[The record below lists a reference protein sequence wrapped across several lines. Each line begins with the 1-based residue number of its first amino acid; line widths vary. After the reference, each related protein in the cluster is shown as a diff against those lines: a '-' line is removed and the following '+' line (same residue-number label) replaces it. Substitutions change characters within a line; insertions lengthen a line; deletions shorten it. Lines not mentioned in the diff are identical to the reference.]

1 MIESLLY
8 PKKLTEPPQLLVD
21 VAAMLN
27 GQTGNQF
34 MPLIGIEGI
43 SDDIKYR
50 LIDISSDGSN
60 TFKIGLIKK
69 MSPSLDSALNSANVR
84 MTLPFQEISALVG
97 ESRCHGWDTTDAD
110 LLSTPS
116 KTAIQ
121 EGKIPGV
128 RVAARS
134 YYSSKYGSLFKM
146 ESNEFEGDSSGP
158 QFSSDGLYSGVDF
171 TTYPNIFSYIMSIF
185 PDMASSYESKTL
197 AIEIVAKIKVYS
209 GNTSDGFRIGLIE
222 S

>member
-8 PKKLTEPPQLLVD
+8 PKKLKEPPQLLVD

-50 LIDISSDGSN
+50 LIDIRSDGLN
-60 TFKIGLIKK
+60 TFRIGCIKK
-69 MSPSLDSALNSANVR
+69 MSASSSNSANVR
-84 MTLPFQEISALVG
+84 MTLPFQEIGALVN
-97 ESRCHGWDTTDAD
+97 ETRVHGWDTTDAD

-116 KTAIQ
+116 KTEIQ
-121 EGKIPGV
+121 DGKIPGV
-128 RVAARS
+128 KAAGRS
-134 YYSSKYGSLFKM
+134 YYSTKYGSLFKM
-146 ESNEFEGDSSGP
+146 ESNEFEGDGSGP

-171 TTYPNIFSYIMSIF
+171 TFYPTIFDNIRSIF
-185 PDMASSYESKTL
+185 PDMVSSYASKTL
-197 AIEIVAKIKVYS
+197 AIEIVAKIRVYS
-209 GNTSDGFRIGLIE
+209 GNTSDGFRIGLV
-222 S
+222 

>member
-1 MIESLLY
+1 MIASLLY

-27 GQTGNQF
+27 GQCGNQF

-50 LIDISSDGSN
+50 LIDISSDGLN
-60 TFKIGLIKK
+60 TFRIGCIKK
-69 MSPSLDSALNSANVR
+69 ISASSSNSANVR
-84 MTLPFQEISALVG
+84 MTLPFQETAVLVD
-97 ESRCHGWDTTDAD
+97 ETRCHGWDTTDAD

-116 KTAIQ
+116 KTIIKD
-121 EGKIPGV
+121 GKIPGV
-128 RVAARS
+128 RAAGRS

-146 ESNEFEGDSSGP
+146 ESNEFEGDGSGP

-171 TTYPNIFSYIMSIF
+171 TVYPDAFDNISSIF
-185 PDMASSYESKTL
+185 PDMVSSYASKTL
-197 AIEIVAKIKVYS
+197 AIEIVAKITVYS
-209 GNTSDGFRIGLIE
+209 GNTVDGFRIGFVK

>member
-1 MIESLLY
+1 
-8 PKKLTEPPQLLVD
+8 
-21 VAAMLN
+21 MLN

-60 TFKIGLIKK
+60 TFRIGLIKK
-69 MSPSLDSALNSANVR
+69 ISASSTSANVC
-84 MTLPFQEISALVG
+84 MTLPFQEITAGVD
-97 ESRCHGWDTTDAD
+97 ENRCHGWDTTGAD

-116 KTAIQ
+116 KTVIKK
-121 EGKIPGV
+121 GKIFGASV
-128 RVAARS
+128 SARS

-146 ESNEFEGDSSGP
+146 ESNEFEGNGSGP

-171 TTYPNIFSYIMSIF
+171 TIYPNTFDIRSVF
-185 PDMASSYESKTL
+185 PDMVSSYASKTL

-209 GNTSDGFRIGLIE
+209 GNKPDGFRIGLVE

>member
-21 VAAMLN
+21 VAAMLS

-60 TFKIGLIKK
+60 TFRIGFIKK
-69 MSPSLDSALNSANVR
+69 INTSITESANIR
-84 MTLPFQEISALVG
+84 MTLPFQETGTTTDEV
-97 ESRCHGWDTTDAD
+97 RCHGWDTTDAD

-116 KTAIQ
+116 KTEIKK
-121 EGKIPGV
+121 GKLPGV
-128 RVAARS
+128 RAVGRS

-146 ESNEFEGDSSGP
+146 ESNEFEGDGSGP
-158 QFSSDGLYSGVDF
+158 QFSSDGLYSGVDV
-171 TTYPNIFSYIMSIF
+171 TIYPSTFDIRNIF
-185 PDMASSYESKTL
+185 PDMVSSYASKTL

-209 GNTSDGFRIGLIE
+209 GNTVDGFRVGIV
-222 S
+222 

>member
-50 LIDISSDGSN
+50 LIDIRPDGLN
-60 TFKIGLIKK
+60 TFRIGCIKK
-69 MSPSLDSALNSANVR
+69 MSASSSNSANVR
-84 MTLPFQEISALVG
+84 MTLPFQKTSVLVG
-97 ESRCHGWDTTDAD
+97 ETRAHGWDTTDAD

-116 KTAIQ
+116 KTEIQ
-121 EGKIPGV
+121 YGKIPGV
-128 RVAARS
+128 SAAGLS

-146 ESNEFEGDSSGP
+146 ESNEFEGDGSGP

-171 TTYPNIFSYIMSIF
+171 TFHPTVFNYVRSIF
-185 PDMASSYESKTL
+185 PDMVSSYASKTL
-197 AIEIVAKIKVYS
+197 AIEIVAKITVYS
-209 GNTSDGFRIGLIE
+209 GNTSDGFRIGLV
-222 S
+222 

>member
-8 PKKLTEPPQLLVD
+8 PKKIKTPPQLLVD

-43 SDDIKYR
+43 SDDMKYR

-60 TFKIGLIKK
+60 TFRIGCIKK
-69 MSPSLDSALNSANVR
+69 ISASSNSANVR
-84 MTLPFQEISALVG
+84 MTLPFQEVG
-97 ESRCHGWDTTDAD
+97 VTTDETRCHGWDTTDAD

-116 KTAIQ
+116 KTVIQ
-121 EGKIPGV
+121 KGKIPGV
-128 RVAARS
+128 RAAGRG

-146 ESNEFEGDSSGP
+146 ESNEFEGDGSGP
-158 QFSSDGLYSGVDF
+158 QFSSDGLYTGVDF
-171 TTYPNIFSYIMSIF
+171 TIYPDTFDIGSVF
-185 PDMASSYESKTL
+185 PDMVSNYASKTL

-209 GNTSDGFRIGLIE
+209 GNTSDGFRTGLVE
-222 S
+222 P

>member
-50 LIDISSDGSN
+50 LIDVSSDGSN
-60 TFKIGLIKK
+60 TFRIGCIKK
-69 MSPSLDSALNSANVR
+69 ISASSNSANVC
-84 MTLPFQEISALVG
+84 MTLPFQEIGVTTD
-97 ESRCHGWDTTDAD
+97 EVRCHGWDTTDAD

-116 KTAIQ
+116 KTEIQ
-121 EGKIPGV
+121 KGKIPGV
-128 RVAARS
+128 RAEGRS

-146 ESNEFEGDSSGP
+146 ESNEFEGDGSGP

-171 TTYPNIFSYIMSIF
+171 TVYPSTFYIMSYF
-185 PDMASSYESKTL
+185 PDMVSSYASKTL

-209 GNTSDGFRIGLIE
+209 GNTSDGFRIGLVK

>member
-1 MIESLLY
+1 MIENLLY

-60 TFKIGLIKK
+60 TFRIGLIKK
-69 MSPSLDSALNSANVR
+69 ISASLNSANVR
-84 MTLPFQEISALVG
+84 MTLPFQEITAGVD
-97 ESRCHGWDTTDAD
+97 ENRCHGWDTTDAD

-116 KTAIQ
+116 KTVIKK
-121 EGKIPGV
+121 GKIPGAT
-128 RVAARS
+128 VAGRS

-146 ESNEFEGDSSGP
+146 ESNEFEGDGSGP

-171 TTYPNIFSYIMSIF
+171 TIYPETFDIKSAF
-185 PDMASSYESKTL
+185 PDMVSSYASKTL

-209 GNTSDGFRIGLIE
+209 GNTSDGFRIGLVE

>member
-8 PKKLTEPPQLLVD
+8 PKKIKTPPQLLVD

-60 TFKIGLIKK
+60 TFKIGCIKK
-69 MSPSLDSALNSANVR
+69 ISASSNSANVRMNVR
-84 MTLPFQEISALVG
+84 MTLPFQVVAVLVG
-97 ESRCHGWDTTDAD
+97 ETRCHGWDTTDAD

-116 KTAIQ
+116 KTVIQ
-121 EGKIPGV
+121 EGMIPGV
-128 RVAARS
+128 RAMGRS

-146 ESNEFEGDSSGP
+146 ESNEFEGDGSGP
-158 QFSSDGLYSGVDF
+158 QFSSDGLYTGVDF
-171 TTYPNIFSYIMSIF
+171 AIYPEILNYIPSIF
-185 PDMASSYESKTL
+185 PDMVSSYASKTL

-209 GNTSDGFRIGLIE
+209 GNTSDGFRIGIVE